1 MEKKS
6 YANLKTPIGDAKVSA
21 DSHSQYIQK
30 KVPTNKK
37 YDGVQSRI
45 KTGTTAKD
53 VSVVSKFFE

>member
-21 DSHSQYIQK
+21 AAYCQYIQK
-30 KVPTNKK
+30 KVPTSKK
-37 YDGVQSRI
+37 YEGVQSRI

-53 VSVVSKFFE
+53 VSVVSKLF